1 MNGGWIKLHRNIM
14 GSDIF
19 NDLQLYRLW
28 TLCLMKAT
36 HKEKEILIGRQTVHL
51 QPGQFITGREAVHEL
66 YNNGLK
72 PKDKVKGKSTV
83 YRWLEALEMNG
94 CLNIKKTTKYS
105 VVTVTNWQEYQ
116 QSEHQFEQQM
126 NNKRTTSEHKQEVKN
141 IKNTNSAAEA
151 THAAAPNSPTEDA
164 TKAEH
169 IPYKQIIDYLNEK
182 AQKKFKHTSG
192 ANQKLIKARWNE
204 GYRLDDFK
212 HVIDT
217 KTSQWL
223 MNDAMNQYLR
233 PATLFSNKFDS
244 YLNEHPKQAQATY
257 EPHIVTE
264 NDLPAWLFK

>member
-1 MNGGWIKLHRNIM
+1 MSGGWIKLHRNILEN
-14 GSDIF
+14 DIF

-28 TLCLMKAT
+28 TLCLLKAA
-36 HKEKEILIGRQTVHL
+36 HKQKEVLVGRQTVVL
-51 QPGQFITGREAVHEL
+51 QAGQFITGRDAIHEL
-66 YNNGLK
+66 YNKGLK

-83 YRWLEALEMNG
+83 YRWLEALEVNG

-105 VVTVTNWQEYQ
+105 VVTVSNWHEYQ
-116 QSEHQFEQQM
+116 QNEQQNEQQM
-126 NNKRTTSEHKQEVKN
+126 NNKRTTNEHKQEVKE
-141 IKNTNSAAEA
+141 IKNIYSADKS
-151 THAAAPNSPTEDA
+151 TPAAAPSEAQKA
-164 TKAEH
+164 TKAEQ
-169 IPYKQIIDYLNEK
+169 IPYKKIIDYLNEK
-182 AQKKFKHTSG
+182 AQKKYKHTSG

-217 KTSQWL
+217 KTAQWL

-244 YLNEHPKQAQATY
+244 YLNEQPKQVQATY

-264 NDLPAWLFK
+264 NDLPAWLLE